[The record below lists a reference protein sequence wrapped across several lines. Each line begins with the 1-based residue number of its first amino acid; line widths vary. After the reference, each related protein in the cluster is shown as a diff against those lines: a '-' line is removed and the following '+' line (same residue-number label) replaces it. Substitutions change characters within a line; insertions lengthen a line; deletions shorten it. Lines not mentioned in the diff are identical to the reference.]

1 MKDPNVLD
9 CLVADNSC
17 VSHTEFYSK
26 MCEARVLM
34 WDILNI
40 SDSMIQQKSRCHWL
54 KDGDHSSRF
63 VSLFYEIRVLLQ

>member
-1 MKDPNVLD
+1 MDSFAKDPNVLD

-17 VSHTEFYSK
+17 VSHNEFYSK

-40 SDSMIQQKSRCHWL
+40 
-54 KDGDHSSRF
+54 
-63 VSLFYEIRVLLQ
+63 